1 MPITKRRISFAL
13 VLFLVGCK
21 SVQVETRYT
30 FDQAADF
37 SEFKTY
43 RWVPLPDAAKLD
55 DRRDKQIKD
64 AVDAELAKK
73 GLSKTDADSADLYIG
88 YQAAIN
94 TETQFTSYKTDWGYS
109 PSWSGARS
117 GNVAGVTMAQASTIS
132 VGQLVLDMYDSK
144 KHTLAWRGVAD
155 KTIDPKA
162 SPDTQQKNL
171 RKAIAKLLENYPP
184 GKEK

>member
-1 MPITKRRISFAL
+1 MPIIKRSISFAL

-21 SVQVETRYT
+21 SVPVETRYN

-37 SEFKTY
+37 TQFKTY

-55 DRRDKQIKD
+55 EQRDKQIKD
-64 AVDAELAKK
+64 AVDAELSKK
-73 GLSKTDADSADLYIG
+73 GLSKTDADDADLYVG

-117 GNVAGVTMAQASTIS
+117 GNVAGVTMAQVSTIS

-155 KTIDPKA
+155 KTIDPN
-162 SPDTQQKNL
+162 SSLDTQQKNL

-184 GKEK
+184 GKTK

>member
-1 MPITKRRISFAL
+1 MPIIKKIEFL
-13 VLFLVGCK
+13 VLALFLVGCK
-21 SVQVETRYT
+21 SVDVETRYN
-30 FDQAADF
+30 FDQAEDF
-37 SEFKTY
+37 SQFKTY
-43 RWVPLPDAAKLD
+43 RWVPQPDAAKLD
-55 DRRDKQIKD
+55 DQRDKQIKD
-64 AVDAELAKK
+64 AVDAELARK

-117 GNVAGVTMAQASTIS
+117 GNVAGVTMAQVSTIS
-132 VGQLVLDMYDSK
+132 VGQLVLDMYVSK
-144 KHTLAWRGVAD
+144 KHSLAWRGVAD

-162 SPDTQQKNL
+162 SSDTQQKNL

-184 GKEK
+184 EKTK